1 MIIFVPLSLSGPPF
15 LDTSTNSREEASLLS
30 LSLSLSL
37 SEIIRFFFLFLF
49 LFERWKDSRTDNSS
63 GRIGGGR
70 ERGIKNGRNAEIPR
84 HVLFS
89 FPFLSFLFFF
99 FLFPPITFFT
109 PSSIEPVGRTT
120 LAVSRFPLLLAGK
133 NPVKNGAAGRG
144 GGKRKGKKG
153 GNEEAGAAASMS
165 SRSKPGELH
174 RRRKTYATVTKR
186 ER

>member
-1 MIIFVPLSLSGPPF
+1 MGEG
-15 LDTSTNSREEASLLS
+15 NEELKMG
-30 LSLSLSL
+30 
-37 SEIIRFFFLFLF
+37 ETRRFRATFF
-49 LFERWKDSRTDNSS
+49 
-63 GRIGGGR
+63 
-70 ERGIKNGRNAEIPR
+70 
-84 HVLFS
+84 
-89 FPFLSFLFFF
+89 FPFLSFRFFFFF

-109 PSSIEPVGRTT
+109 PSWIEPVGRTT